1 VSGNPRRILFP
12 VIEDFSPDKLRAL
25 ISGTIGIS
33 NAEITLL
40 HVVRVPMTVP
50 LDEETFLGELAEW
63 EGKLRKLAER
73 LEGGRIRATVK
84 VALSRSILTGIE
96 ECLQGH
102 DMLLLV
108 RGTFGGTL
116 RKIIA
121 RISIEK
127 LSEKYRTP
135 IIVISR
141 DLIS

>member
-1 VSGNPRRILFP
+1 VSGNPKRILFP
-12 VIEDFSPDKLRAL
+12 VKEEFSPDKLRAL

-33 NAEITLL
+33 DVEVTLL
-40 HVVRVPMTVP
+40 HVVRIPMTAP
-50 LDEETFLGELAEW
+50 LDEEAFSEEIAEWESKLKELAEQ
-63 EGKLRKLAER
+63 LER
-73 LEGGRIRATVK
+73 GGMKAK
-84 VALSRSILTGIE
+84 VRVVLSRSILTGIE

-116 RKIIA
+116 RKVIA

-127 LSEKYRTP
+127 LSERYRTP

-141 DLIS
+141 NLIS

>member
-1 VSGNPRRILFP
+1 MSGNPKRILFP
-12 VIEDFSPDKLRAL
+12 VKEGFSPDKLRAL

-33 NAEITLL
+33 DVEVTLL
-40 HVVRVPMTVP
+40 HVVRIPMTAP
-50 LDEETFLGELAEW
+50 LDEEAFSEEIAEWESKLKELAEQ
-63 EGKLRKLAER
+63 LER
-73 LEGGRIRATVK
+73 GGMKAK
-84 VALSRSILTGIE
+84 VRVVLSRSILTGIE

-116 RKIIA
+116 RKVIA

-127 LSEKYRTP
+127 LSERYRTP

-141 DLIS
+141 NLIS

>member
-1 VSGNPRRILFP
+1 MSGNPKRILFP
-12 VIEDFSPDKLRAL
+12 VKEGFSPDKLRAL

-33 NAEITLL
+33 DVEVTLL
-40 HVVRVPMTVP
+40 HVVRIPMTAP
-50 LDEETFLGELAEW
+50 LDEEAFSEEIAEWESKLKELAEQ
-63 EGKLRKLAER
+63 LER
-73 LEGGRIRATVK
+73 GGMKAK
-84 VALSRSILTGIE
+84 VRVVLSRSILTGIE

-116 RKIIA
+116 RKVIA

-141 DLIS
+141 NLIS

>member
-1 VSGNPRRILFP
+1 VSENPRRILFP

-25 ISGTIGIS
+25 ISGVIGIQ
-33 NAEITLL
+33 NVEITLL
-40 HVVRVPMTVP
+40 HVIRIPMTAP
-50 LDEETFLGELAEW
+50 LDEETFSEELAEW
-63 EGKLRKLAER
+63 EGKLKRLAEQ
-73 LEGGRIRATVK
+73 LERGGMKARVRV
-84 VALSRSILTGIE
+84 VLSRSILTGIE

-116 RKIIA
+116 RKVIA

-141 DLIS
+141 NLIS

>member
-1 VSGNPRRILFP
+1 VSGNPKRILFP
-12 VIEDFSPDKLRAL
+12 VKEGFSPDKLRAL

-33 NAEITLL
+33 DVEVTLL
-40 HVVRVPMTVP
+40 HVVRIPMTAP
-50 LDEETFLGELAEW
+50 LDEEAFSEEIAEWESKLKELAEQ
-63 EGKLRKLAER
+63 LER
-73 LEGGRIRATVK
+73 GGMKAK
-84 VALSRSILTGIE
+84 VRVVLSRSILTGIE

-116 RKIIA
+116 RKVIA

-127 LSEKYRTP
+127 LSERYRTP

-141 DLIS
+141 NLIS

>member
-1 VSGNPRRILFP
+1 MSGNPKRILFP
-12 VIEDFSPDKLRAL
+12 VTEGFSPDKLRAL

-33 NAEITLL
+33 DVEVTLL
-40 HVVRVPMTVP
+40 HVVRIPMTAP
-50 LDEETFLGELAEW
+50 LDEEAFSEEIAEWESKLKELAEQ
-63 EGKLRKLAER
+63 LER
-73 LEGGRIRATVK
+73 GGMKAK
-84 VALSRSILTGIE
+84 VRVVLSRSILTGIE

-116 RKIIA
+116 RKVIA

-127 LSEKYRTP
+127 LSERYRTP

-141 DLIS
+141 NLIS

>member
-25 ISGTIGIS
+25 ISGTIGIP

-73 LEGGRIRATVK
+73 LEGGGIRATVK

>member
-1 VSGNPRRILFP
+1 MSGNPRRILFP

-25 ISGTIGIS
+25 ISGTIGIP

-73 LEGGRIRATVK
+73 LEGGGIRATVK

>member
-1 VSGNPRRILFP
+1 VSGNPKRILFP
-12 VIEDFSPDKLRAL
+12 VKEGFSPDKLRAL

-33 NAEITLL
+33 DVEVTLL
-40 HVVRVPMTVP
+40 HVVRIPMTAP
-50 LDEETFLGELAEW
+50 LDEEAFSEEIAEWESKLKELAEQ
-63 EGKLRKLAER
+63 LER
-73 LEGGRIRATVK
+73 GGMKAK
-84 VALSRSILTGIE
+84 VRVVLSRSILTGIE

-116 RKIIA
+116 RKVIA

-141 DLIS
+141 NLIS